1 METNIESNLVEEI
14 GEAKYIMSKK
24 KEIFRKQIR
33 TKKHNELFHK
43 KRFELLN
50 FDKSSSK
57 EPIDQMMSSEN
68 AMNSVLQEIIIN
80 QKSRINDQYQMHQ
93 QEQLANLSLYYWHLQ
108 DYLDKICSDIKN
120 QYLRNEVDSPDLSKN
135 IKILKLY
142 TSKID
147 EYPHIATF
155 VLDNK
160 IIQTLQQ
167 ILTFPSLNIKN
178 LQLDTA
184 QIISNL
190 TYSDADNIEKIL
202 ENNLSLIDIL
212 VQVLKDQDNQYSTH
226 AIYSLAN
233 MSQEYLD
240 VRDEALKR
248 GVSECIIEK
257 YKQNKANKAFI
268 EQLIWFIAIFSVGPH
283 PYELIRCFVPILDE
297 QLGLQSQSQENIK
310 YITFALKNLSQGD
323 EDKIQ
328 QILSMKNI
336 KKLLQLSS
344 KGLDKVPQNIYQII
358 TNLTFGNSDQ
368 IMLFTDFFQ
377 QLINLEVLEHLS
389 YGFEKIS
396 KNIKIEVC
404 QSINNLMCS
413 SYQAIEHILNHRYL
427 LSKILAYIQTGNF
440 IYKKE
445 LILAF
450 GNFCINGT
458 SAQIN
463 FMRQRGLFSILMDSF
478 QYEDPEI
485 TLSTLEGIYR
495 LLELG
500 KEFQKSQQNYNG
512 NQVLLA
518 FENLGLSNCLMN
530 LQKDPNESI
539 YEKCEQI
546 ILNFYDYQ

>member
-1 METNIESNLVEEI
+1 METNVENNIADEI
-14 GEAKYIMSKK
+14 DEAKYIISKK

-33 TKKHNELFHK
+33 AKKHNELFHK

-50 FDKSSSK
+50 QDKSSSK
-57 EPIDQMMSSEN
+57 EPIDQMMSTEN
-68 AMNSVLQEIIIN
+68 AMPSVLQEIIIN
-80 QKSRINDQYQMHQ
+80 QK
-93 QEQLANLSLYYWHLQ
+93 HLQ
-108 DYLDKICSDIKN
+108 DYLDKICGDIKS
-120 QYLRNEVDSPDLSKN
+120 QYLRNEVDSPDLAKN

-147 EYPHIATF
+147 EYPHIATC

-167 ILTFPSLNIKN
+167 ILTVPSLNIKN

-226 AIYSLAN
+226 AIYCLAN

-257 YKQNKANKAFI
+257 YKQNKANKAFV
-268 EQLIWFIAIFSVGPH
+268 EQLIWFIAIFSVRPH
-283 PYELIRCFVPILDE
+283 PYELIRGFIPILDE
-297 QLGLQSQSQENIK
+297 QLGLQGQSQENIK
-310 YITFALKNLSQGD
+310 YITFALKNLSEGD

-328 QILSMKNI
+328 QILQMKNI
-336 KKLLQLSS
+336 KKLLYLSS
-344 KGLDKVPQNIYQII
+344 KGQDKVPQNIYQII
-358 TNLTFGNSDQ
+358 TNLTFGNVDQ
-368 IMLFTDFFQ
+368 IM
-377 QLINLEVLEHLS
+377 QLINLEVLDHLS

-450 GNFCINGT
+450 GNFCIHGT
-458 SAQIN
+458 SSQIN

-478 QYEDPEI
+478 QYEDSEI

-500 KEFQKSQQNYNG
+500 KEFQRSQQNYDG

-518 FENLGLSNCLMN
+518 FENLGLSNSLMS
-530 LQKDPNESI
+530 LQKDPNERI

-546 ILNFYDYQ
+546 ILNFYEYQ